1 MEEGINRMWSIHTVN
16 YDSDMKRSEALT
28 QATVWMDLNT
38 QCSAREA
45 DTEGR
50 AVLVCLG
57 S

>member
-38 QCSAREA
+38 QRSAREA